1 MASVS
6 ELPRR
11 GSHFHSLSPEPN
23 QARPSA
29 LDFCPPSSAFTQPRE
44 IVVSTADAQ
53 PYFVIPLSV
62 QKEGDGYL
70 VGNSEMGDFY
80 QFPGQ
85 GLKILRM
92 LGSGYDATAIKA
104 RLASEDGENVD
115 VDAFIELLSSIG
127 FVHRESERQTVQ
139 ERLRA
144 ATADKRRIFSADPR
158 VARAIFSAPALA
170 CGACI
175 ALCAAFEMIV
185 DPQLRINFSAFYTE
199 TNRTAFLLTLL
210 VLSFLQV
217 AMHES
222 GHMLAAARH
231 GVKSRY
237 TIGNRLWTIVA
248 ESDLTGILSLPKS
261 KRYFPMLAG
270 VLVDILCAA
279 LLTFLLKVLLQHG
292 SSAFTIQIVQ
302 ALVLSMIIGV
312 IWQFNIFVKTDVYFV
327 LCNYFGH
334 PDLDREAMVYL
345 RDLMH
350 RTTFG
355 LFGSK
360 SATPEFQNRFMLQM
374 FTAIWLVGRVMSLA
388 ILFCVFLPT
397 MARYLWSAFQ
407 MLKGPPESIWM
418 ACDTIMYVV
427 ITLTMLSTGM
437 YMWLKNR

>member
-6 ELPRR
+6 ELPGAEAISTRSR
-11 GSHFHSLSPEPN
+11 LTRTRLGRALSTF
-23 QARPSA
+23 ARP
-29 LDFCPPSSAFTQPRE
+29 PPAFAEPRE
-44 IVVSTADAQ
+44 IIVSTADAQ
-53 PYFVIPLSV
+53 PYYVIPLSV

-80 QFPGQ
+80 QFPEQ
-85 GLKILRM
+85 GLKILQM
-92 LGSGYDATAIKA
+92 LGSGHDAPAIKT
-104 RLASEDGENVD
+104 RLASEDAENVD

-144 ATADKRRIFSADPR
+144 PTADKRRIFSADPR

-175 ALCAAFEMIV
+175 VLCAAFEIIV

-199 TNRTAFLLTLL
+199 TNRTALLLTLL

-270 VLVDILCAA
+270 LLVDILCAA
-279 LLTFLLKVLLQHG
+279 LLTLLLEVLLRRG
-292 SSAFTIQIVQ
+292 ASAFTIQVVQ
-302 ALVLSMIIGV
+302 ALVLSLSIGIV
-312 IWQFNIFVKTDVYFV
+312 WQFNIFVKTDVYYV

-334 PDLDREAMVYL
+334 PDLDREARVYL
-345 RDLMH
+345 RDLAH

-360 SATPEFQNRFMLQM
+360 SVAPESQNRLMLQL
-374 FTAIWLVGRVMSLA
+374 FTAIWLVGRVMSLFV
-388 ILFCVFLPT
+388 LFCVFLPT
-397 MARYLWSAFQ
+397 MARYLYSAFQ
-407 MLKGPPESIWM
+407 MLRGPPESIWM
-418 ACDTIMYVV
+418 ACDTIVYVV